1 MSSGIRQH
9 YCHVIVIIPLI
20 TTNIITIATIII
32 IRFTTLCDNND
43 NENDNNNNDNKN
55 AYYPDTVVKQSQWQ
69 AVLLPNIPTRMV
81 IWQLCIVYL
90 FTRREIGE
98 RKWGLLVIIITIR
111 LFIDSVAPGE
121 HLTPGRRRSVA
132 PTCPNTPAPRPACI
146 VWRPTCFQSV
156 CLSWD
161 PRVIRYFPD

>member
-55 AYYPDTVVKQSQWQ
+55 AI
-69 AVLLPNIPTRMV
+69 LPWHSCETKPVTGCALTQHSHSHGNLTTLHRLPIYSTRNRRTQMRFTCYHHYHSIIHWFSRPRWALDPRAKAQRGSDLSKHSGASTSLHCLTADV
-81 IWQLCIVYL
+81 FPVCL
-90 FTRREIGE
+90 FE
-98 RKWGLLVIIITIR
+98 L
-111 LFIDSVAPGE
+111 
-121 HLTPGRRRSVA
+121 
-132 PTCPNTPAPRPACI
+132 RPAGN
-146 VWRPTCFQSV
+146 
-156 CLSWD
+156 
-161 PRVIRYFPD
+161 